1 MEFKNTVGDS
11 GWLYSKADYIVFERE
26 KDFVFANSIE
36 LRNMCEEL
44 VDLNDRVSS
53 FRNAN
58 YKVWGRS
65 YQGKKDLIS
74 RIEMCKVTDLKNTF
88 IWKKSIDFDNT
99 SMI

>member
-1 MEFKNTVGDS
+1 MGDA
-11 GWLYSKADYIVFERE
+11 GWLYSKSDYIVFERE
-26 KDFVFANSIE
+26 KDFVFADTKE
-36 LRNMCEEL
+36 LINMCEDI
-44 VDLNDRVSS
+44 VDITDRVSS
-53 FRNAN
+53 FRDAN

-74 RIEMCKVTDLKNTF
+74 RIEMYKIINLKNTF